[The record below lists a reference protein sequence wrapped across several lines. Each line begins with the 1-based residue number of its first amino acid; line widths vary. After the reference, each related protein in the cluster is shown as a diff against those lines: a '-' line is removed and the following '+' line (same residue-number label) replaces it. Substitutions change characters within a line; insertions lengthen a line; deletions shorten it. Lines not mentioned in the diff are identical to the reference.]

1 MRELI
6 HEIDAVNSESPQRR
20 GASRAV
26 AWAQRA
32 DGKEDQPDRPS
43 LARPSSRA

>member
-6 HEIDAVNSESPQRR
+6 HEIDAVNSKSPQRG
-20 GASRAV
+20 GAAAI

-32 DGKEDQPDRPS
+32 DGKEDQLDRPS